1 MIAQVPAYFIASCL
15 STYVL
20 PYFLG
25 ILSSKLKDANSEIA
39 SLKSANNIASTAVD
53 TLRTQ
58 LNALVEEKRLA
69 NDEVKILKHKL
80 KKYTNCKKETGGVLT
95 DKENIV
101 AK

>member
-1 MIAQVPAYFIASCL
+1 MA
-15 STYVL
+15 
-20 PYFLG
+20 
-25 ILSSKLKDANSEIA
+25 SKLKDANNEIA
-39 SLKSANNIASTAVD
+39 SLKSVNSIASTAVD

-80 KKYTNCKKETGGVLT
+80 KKYTNCKKESSAPLA
-95 DKENIV
+95 DKENMV